1 MILLPDGMTDAD
13 SRRAK
18 RALESLIERLDGAE
32 LSQRKDADVRW
43 LEKRIADEQTRQL
56 LAQMPKGLYC
66 QLTGRRHAQVDDL
79 AAKHRLPIDGAQI
92 DLYAVMRRIH
102 DILAE
107 TRARGAVDE
116 EPDGDFADLEKQKLK
131 EEVKNLIRKNELLL
145 HQIEEERGT
154 VIPREEIRERLTWLS
169 VRLRALGAQF
179 RKCKTG
185 AEAADKLNTCLEQV
199 AAEVEE
205 GQLHW

>member
-1 MILLPDGMTDAD
+1 MIPEGLSDAD
-13 SRRAK
+13 HRRAK
-18 RALESLIERLDGAE
+18 RALASLLERLDGVE
-32 LSQRKDADVRW
+32 LSLRKDADVRW
-43 LEKRIADEQTRQL
+43 LEKRITDEQARQL
-56 LAQMPKGLYC
+56 FAAMPKGLYC
-66 QLTGRRHAQVDDL
+66 QLSGRRHAQVDDL

-169 VRLRALGAQF
+169 TRLRALGVQF

-185 AEAADKLNTCLEQV
+185 SDAADKLNVCLEQI
-199 AAEVEE
+199 AAEIAE
-205 GQLHW
+205 GQLQW

>member
-1 MILLPDGMTDAD
+1 MLPEGLTDAD
-13 SRRAK
+13 ARRAK
-18 RALESLIERLDGAE
+18 RALASLIERIEGVE

-43 LEKRIADEQTRQL
+43 LEKRILDEQSRQL
-56 LAQMPKGLYC
+56 LAAMPKGLYC
-66 QLTGRRHAQVDDL
+66 QLSGRRHAQVDDL
-79 AAKHRLPIDGAQI
+79 AAKHRIPIDGPQI
-92 DLYAVMRRIH
+92 DLFAAMRRIH
-102 DILAE
+102 DILSE

-154 VIPREEIRERLTWLS
+154 VIPREEIRDRLQWLS
-169 VRLRALGAQF
+169 TRLRALGAQF

-185 AEAADKLNTCLEQV
+185 ADAAEKLNVCLEQI
-199 AAEVEE
+199 AAEIAE
-205 GQLHW
+205 GQLQW